1 MAQGRREGAKQ
12 DGWGRSMGKI
22 SSSLL
27 RGVCLILTSIWD
39 SLKTDS
45 PAKFTSLCTTLSL
58 IHSPLPPHWL
68 TSKAFWLYFSLEA

>member
-1 MAQGRREGAKQ
+1 
-12 DGWGRSMGKI
+12 MGKI

-45 PAKFTSLCTTLSL
+45 PAKFTSLWGQKERELVRRTGR
-58 IHSPLPPHWL
+58 
-68 TSKAFWLYFSLEA
+68 E